1 MSAYTHT
8 DTMNSGSYLPLTHV
22 QQGGPVTSSPGQ
34 FALEQFAVKK
44 APGTAVFP
52 WQRLAADIIDEQ
64 RCVNASHKERGQL
77 HTTGIHFLHLTDTH
91 KCRITAFFRFS
102 KCRLPETSSREARR
116 RNSAEELWIVKSWTH
131 GMWAHITSCLLWD
144 KMWCVK
150 PFVAY

>member
-64 RCVNASHKERGQL
+64 RCVNAGHKERGQL

-102 KCRLPETSSREARR
+102 NVGCRR
-116 RNSAEELWIVKSWTH
+116 RVVEMLEEETALKSCE
-131 GMWAHITSCLLWD
+131 S
-144 KMWCVK
+144 
-150 PFVAY
+150 